1 MAAARDTTQQV
12 VEEKLFAEAQHHE
25 NVHNVQHD
33 AFNRRHSLTPGD
45 VPTERRRSSIQ
56 SMKKSFEATNM
67 QMVFPVQGHLEMTDD
82 FSPGNSIDDIAVS
95 WYVWLVAATASIAGS
110 LFGYD
115 TGIISAV
122 LVYLGND
129 LGGHP
134 TSAADKEAITSLCS
148 GGAFIGAIIAGL
160 TADKYGR
167 KIAIY
172 VGCVLFTIG
181 AILQGAAYSLAQMI
195 IGRLVV
201 GFGVG
206 SAAMVVPLYIAEV
219 SEFGSQEHTSGMSAP
234 RCNARAPALIIR
246 KRWYNQALADKLDRS
261 HQQRSVAGSSDSIT

>member
-1 MAAARDTTQQV
+1 MSAHNNTHQVFEQKITEQSQHLEVAPQQN
-12 VEEKLFAEAQHHE
+12 Q
-25 NVHNVQHD
+25 
-33 AFNRRHSLTPGD
+33 AFNRRHSAASIPSDAG
-45 VPTERRRSSIQ
+45 RRRSSVQ
-56 SMKKSFEATNM
+56 AAKASFDAANV

-82 FSPGNSIDDIAVS
+82 YAPGNSIDDIAVS
-95 WYVWLVAATASIAGS
+95 WFVWLVAATASIAGL

-160 TADKYGR
+160 SADKYGR
-167 KIAIY
+167 KVAIY
-172 VGCVLFTIG
+172 VGCALFTIG
-181 AILQGAAYSLAQMI
+181 AVLQAASYSLAQMI
-195 IGRLVV
+195 VGRLVV

-206 SAAMVVPLYIAEV
+206 SAAMVVPLYV
-219 SEFGSQEHTSGMSAP
+219 SLKD
-234 RCNARAPALIIR
+234 AR
-246 KRWYNQALADKLDRS
+246 LAW
-261 HQQRSVAGSSDSIT
+261 I